1 MEDLLI
7 ETLTATFG
15 YPVMLQGSMLPSE
28 QYPEHFFTFWNDSAD
43 GTSFYSNEERAL
55 VWRYSL
61 MFYSSNPEAVSS
73 TLLEAKKVLKEVGF
87 TVTGGGYSVASDE
100 PTHTGRG
107 ITVSFRQEV

>member
-7 ETLTATFG
+7 ETLTAKFG

-43 GTSFYSNEERAL
+43 GTSFYSNQEGAIL
-55 VWRYSL
+55 WKYSL
-61 MFYSSNPEAVSS
+61 NFYSSDPEAVSS
-73 TLLEAKKVLKEVGF
+73 TLIEAKNVLKEVGF
-87 TVTGGGYSVASDE
+87 IATGGGYSVASDE

-107 ITVSFRQEV
+107 ITVRYRQNI